1 MRIRSMPR
9 LKQTAAA
16 LAASTLFVPLVAL
29 VSSPAWAEGC
39 HIWAGKPTTNVKDV
53 TGPGGRSGC
62 SSTTT
67 LYVRLKWDKPLQPDP
82 TISSRSGQYRNV
94 TLNPW
99 GKCLAGK
106 HGYYVETT
114 GGGSK
119 QLSERNNYR
128 CP

>member
-1 MRIRSMPR
+1 MRERPSPR
-9 LKQTAAA
+9 LRKLTAGIVAGA
-16 LAASTLFVPLVAL
+16 LFAPPMALVA
-29 VSSPAWAEGC
+29 SPAWAEGC
-39 HIWAGKPTTNVKDV
+39 HIWAGKPTTNVKNV
-53 TGPGGRSGC
+53 TGPGGRTGC
-62 SSTTT
+62 TSTTT

-82 TISSRSGQYRNV
+82 TISSRSGQYGNV

-99 GKCLAGK
+99 GKCLIGK
-106 HGYYVETT
+106 HGYYVETK